1 MKHYSTPSVLF
12 ATLVL
17 TACGPT
23 NKREITRV
31 QVNTE
36 DARLTGYLEYFQ
48 DAECSPLC
56 SAVERTFVP
65 HRTVVEDEAT
75 LVEANGQACADV
87 IVRTVVDYDY
97 ALELMS
103 PECIVDEVAEAAII
117 SDERFAVVEY
127 RAGREPVTVVADMLE
142 ADFQAAHSV
151 SASTAEMYGEYS
163 INALRVVERKGR
175 LCCPTS
181 PQTTLNIAL
190 SREAENEQDLPQG
203 MDFLWILVE

>member
-1 MKHYSTPSVLF
+1 MNY
-12 ATLVL
+12 TLNLSMLSCVFML
-17 TACGPT
+17 AACGPT
-23 NKREITRV
+23 NKREIKRV

-48 DAECSPLC
+48 DAQCSPLC
-56 SAVERTFVP
+56 SVVERTFVP
-65 HRTVVEDEAT
+65 HKTVVEDEAT

-87 IVRTVVDYDY
+87 VVRTVVDYDY
-97 ALELMS
+97 PFEAMNA
-103 PECIVDEVAEAAII
+103 ECIVDEVAQPATI
-117 SDERFAVVEY
+117 SDERFALVEY

-151 SASTAEMYGEYS
+151 QTSAFEMYGEYS
-163 INALRVVERKGR
+163 IDALRVVERKAR

-181 PQTTLNIAL
+181 PKATLDIAL
-190 SREAENEQDLPQG
+190 GRDAQDEDDLAQG